1 MVKALAKQ
9 DQGINKSNN
18 KNHNHPLE
26 FWKPNPNCSNKVC
39 QLIFKI
45 KIIVMTIKAID
56 KSKAVTIIMTFL
68 FEKKLL
74 FVACSKLVLLS
85 IVEELDTST
94 L

>member
-1 MVKALAKQ
+1 
-9 DQGINKSNN
+9 
-18 KNHNHPLE
+18 
-26 FWKPNPNCSNKVC
+26 
-39 QLIFKI
+39 
-45 KIIVMTIKAID
+45 MTIKAID